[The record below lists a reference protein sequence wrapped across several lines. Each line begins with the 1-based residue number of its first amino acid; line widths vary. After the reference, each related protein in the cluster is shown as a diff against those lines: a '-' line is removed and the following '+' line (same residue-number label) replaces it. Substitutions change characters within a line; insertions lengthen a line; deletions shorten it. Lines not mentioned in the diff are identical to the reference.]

1 MKKYITLLIL
11 ASFGLVSCDDWLNKE
26 PQATMTPSAFFK
38 NEAGLQ
44 AFSNNF
50 YLDFPGTGLY
60 EERVDNITAQ
70 DLSYEMRGTRTI
82 PASGSGWT
90 WTALRDYNTL
100 LEYSSYCEDA
110 KAKEHYDALA
120 RFFRAYFY
128 LGKVQRFGDVPWYD
142 KPLGSADSDLYKPR
156 DSRELVMQNII
167 ADCDYAIE
175 HLPATKDVYRVTKW
189 TALALKSRICLF
201 EGTFRKYHGIEYPEG
216 KSWEWYLEQA
226 AAASKEFIEM
236 SGYLIYSADG
246 AKNSYVNLFASDE
259 AIATE
264 IILAR
269 DYSKSLNIMHN
280 ASDYTL
286 RFFPG
291 VTKKIVD
298 SYLMKDGTR
307 FTDKAGW
314 KTMEFKDEF
323 KDRDPR
329 LAQTVMTP
337 GYTRIGGS
345 DKLLPSFEGAT
356 ATGYQ
361 LVKFVQNV
369 AANAYTY
376 DKSFNDLPIFR
387 AAEVYLNYA
396 EAKAELGT
404 LTQGDID
411 MSIKKL
417 RDRVGMPNLD
427 MAAANAAPDPY
438 LMAFE
443 TGYPNVKGANQGV
456 ILEIRRERT
465 IELIQ
470 EGFRYYDMM
479 RWREGKTFE
488 NKLLGMYIPALNTAI
503 DLDGDGTG
511 DLCIYDTAEKPSV
524 TAKSFRKVDTDIYL
538 IENPEGGYNVA
549 PHKIMSQNWN
559 EDRDYYYPIPT
570 DERSLTNGAIKQN
583 PGWNDG
589 LDF

>member
-1 MKKYITLLIL
+1 MKKYIILLVL
-11 ASFGLVSCDDWLNKE
+11 ASFSLVSCDDWLDKE
-26 PQATMTPSAFFK
+26 PQATMTPGAYFK
-38 NEAGLQ
+38 NEAELQ

-50 YLDFPGTGLY
+50 YSDFPSTGLY
-60 EERVDNITAQ
+60 EEKVDNIVAQ
-70 DLSYEMRGTRTI
+70 DLSLEVRGTRAI

-90 WTALRDYNTL
+90 WTALRKYNTL
-100 LEYSSYCEDA
+100 LEFSSNCEDE
-110 KAKEHYDALA
+110 KVRTRYDALA

-142 KPLGSADSDLYKPR
+142 RPLGSADQELYKPR
-156 DSRELVMQNII
+156 DSRELVMQKMIE
-167 ADCDYAIE
+167 DVDYAIE
-175 HLPATKDVYRVTKW
+175 HLPSTKDVYRVTRW

-201 EGTFRKYHGIEYPEG
+201 EGTFRKYHNINIEGG
-216 KSWEWYLEQA
+216 KDWEWYLQQA
-226 AAASKEFIEM
+226 AAAAKEFIEM
-236 SGYLIYSADG
+236 SGYMIYTADG

-259 AIATE
+259 AIPTE

-269 DYSKSLNIMHN
+269 DYSKTLNVMHN

-291 VTKKIVD
+291 LTKKIVD

-307 FTDKAGW
+307 FTAKTGW
-314 KTMEFKDEF
+314 ETVEFKDEF

-329 LAQTVMTP
+329 LAQTVISP
-337 GYTRIGGS
+337 GYKRIGGTETMI
-345 DKLLPSFEGAT
+345 PNFEGST
-356 ATGYQ
+356 VTGYQ

-369 AANAYTY
+369 AANSYSF

-387 AAEVYLNYA
+387 TAEVYLNYA

-427 MAAANAAPDPY
+427 MAKANADPDPY
-438 LMAFE
+438 LASAE
-443 TGYPNVKGANQGV
+443 TGYANVVGANKGV

-465 IELIQ
+465 VELIQ

-479 RWREGKTFE
+479 RWKEGKRFE
-488 NKLLGMYIPALNTAI
+488 NKLLGIYVKELNVGI
-503 DLDGDGTG
+503 DLDGDGNN
-511 DLCIYDTAEKPSV
+511 DLCIYEGNKPGVS
-524 TAKSFRKVDTDIYL
+524 AKSFRKVGTDIFL
-538 IENPEGGYNVA
+538 VANPKGGYNVC
-549 PHKIMSQNWN
+549 PHLNVTQTWDEAK
-559 EDRDYYYPIPT
+559 DYYYPIPT
-570 DERSLTNGAIKQN
+570 DERSLTNGALKQN
-583 PGWNDG
+583 PGWDDG
-589 LDF
+589 LDL